1 MSVDF
6 EANHLCSNT
15 VGIANENIKYQAMN
29 YQCDNTK
36 STRDKSLKKAKQELL
51 KEKQNKRKC
60 QHEMEISQLEQL
72 GKKSKK

>member
-15 VGIANENIKYQAMN
+15 VSIANENTKYLAMN

-36 STRDKSLKKAKQELL
+36 STRDKSF
-51 KEKQNKRKC
+51 
-60 QHEMEISQLEQL
+60 
-72 GKKSKK
+72 